1 MKRLLCILTIIT
13 LFNSCSKDDPII
25 EPEESFIEGGTIKIL
40 SLVKITND
48 NVIQEQ
54 YSGKIG
60 NIDVLFYKTDEK
72 ELTFT
77 VPNSSEIGENILE
90 IPNLNNL
97 KIKYDIIDT
106 ELQGTPEENIS
117 SYFTNVDN
125 YLLTANN
132 SNNIK
137 NYFENLNNY
146 FQNASE
152 DEKIMMAKFYK
163 ANQNQFDAILNR
175 DFLNKSSGKS
185 SVDAGDIKILLKYV
199 SAVLACGVGTAVA
212 ILNPEPVTKAIAAG
226 IAIVAFDVAE
236 DLKRDFANR
245 NILKLNVIIDGI
257 NSDLASKSSKKSE
270 LTLYNEIEKSFAL
283 QSKSRALINSDTDS
297 NNSNISKF
305 FSNQNI
311 YNSAIEKINS
321 AISFVNDKLFFSNIS
336 LLEISSLE
344 DSKPELTESA
354 SDLFFN
360 NATFS
365 IESNNLNIEN
375 IGFDNGKLNVKVKII
390 DESIVNEFVETKLN
404 YSYKDDFNEIG
415 GSFPLKIIIDP
426 CLNSTAP
433 EISNIS
439 QLNCPGDDNGYSIP
453 LSFSFDFQSSS
464 QFNPSTC
471 NFGGTCTIKVDFKQ
485 GGPTP
490 DNDWGEA
497 QNSFDYEINWI
508 TQEAGNYS
516 GSITLKKSWNSS
528 SWSCKPTAK
537 DNTAPKYPY
546 RYYRI
551 SIEDAC
557 GNNSNYLYID
567 EGRYSRYSDYEW

>member
-1 MKRLLCILTIIT
+1 MKRLLYILTIIT

-48 NVIQEQ
+48 NIIQEQ

-60 NIDVLFYKTDEK
+60 NINVLFYKTDEK

-97 KIKYDIIDT
+97 KIKYEIIDT
-106 ELQGTPEENIS
+106 ELLGTPEENIS
-117 SYFTNVDN
+117 TYFTNVDN

-132 SNNIK
+132 SNNVK
-137 NYFENLNNY
+137 NYFENLSNY
-146 FQNASE
+146 FQNTSE
-152 DEKIMMAKFYK
+152 DEKIIMAKFYK

-226 IAIVAFDVAE
+226 IAIVAFDVAK

-270 LTLYNEIEKSFAL
+270 LILYNEIEKSFAL
-283 QSKSRALINSDTDS
+283 QSKSRALINSDTDN
-297 NNSNISKF
+297 NNSNVSKF
-305 FSNQNI
+305 FSNQNV
-311 YNSAIEKINS
+311 YNLAIEKINS

-336 LLEISSLE
+336 LLEIS
-344 DSKPELTESA
+344 ELTDSNPEITKNVN
-354 SDLFFN
+354 DLFFSK
-360 NATFS
+360 ATFT
-365 IESNNLNIEN
+365 IESSNINLEN
-375 IGFDNGKLNVKVKII
+375 IAFKDGKLNIKAKIM

-404 YSYKDDFNEIG
+404 YSYKDDFNEIS
-415 GSFPLKIIIDP
+415 GSFPIQIFKACSDLDNIKSQIIG
-426 CLNSTAP
+426 SW
-433 EISNIS
+433 SVNI
-439 QLNCPGDDNGYSIP
+439 
-453 LSFSFDFQSSS
+453 
-464 QFNPSTC
+464 
-471 NFGGTCTIKVDFKQ
+471 
-485 GGPTP
+485 
-490 DNDWGEA
+490 
-497 QNSFDYEINWI
+497 I
-508 TQEAGNYS
+508 TQEAQNDPTNYPWYDLEMFENGTGEYTVDGKKYEMTWSVYCENGNYYFTDYGFWHRGGYGNQIS
-516 GSITLKKSWNSS
+516 FPLDNPISEIITESKFTAGDESRKFIKK
-528 SWSCKPTAK
+528 
-537 DNTAPKYPY
+537 
-546 RYYRI
+546 
-551 SIEDAC
+551 
-557 GNNSNYLYID
+557 
-567 EGRYSRYSDYEW
+567 